1 MSILTCKAL
10 FLSLFFSYAL
20 FAQDNYR
27 QQNQLALDAQL
38 HYDLNTA
45 KQHYQQVAK
54 LELDSNDTYL
64 AEKLQ
69 ALQGLCEI
77 AMLEQN
83 FQIALTHHQNYQ
95 TLLNNKQP
103 LVAKNLSTQN
113 AKIQAICLQELGES
127 KTALELLSKFAF
139 GQNGYLDKDM
149 VDYLSTLLLTKYPK
163 RALRKMLPK
172 VQQHIR
178 MEDSKYGIRFYL
190 AFFEDKIYFPQDGQR
205 FAARLQAGQAIPE
218 QAIAYYQRKLCN
230 SYFYQKLMQEL

>member
-10 FLSLFFSYAL
+10 FLSLLFSYTL

-27 QQNQLALDAQL
+27 QQNQLALDAQM
-38 HYDLNTA
+38 HYELNTA
-45 KQHYQQVAK
+45 KQYYQQVAK
-54 LELDSNDTYL
+54 LELDSSNSYL

-69 ALQGLCEI
+69 ALRGLREI
-77 AMLEQN
+77 AMLEKD
-83 FQIALTHHQNYQ
+83 FQTALTHHQSYQ
-95 TLLNNKQP
+95 ALLSDKQP
-103 LVAKNLSTQN
+103 LTAQNLSAQN
-113 AKIQAICLQELGES
+113 AKIEATCLQELGES
-127 KTALELLSKFAF
+127 KAALELLSKFAF
-139 GQNGYLDKDM
+139 GQNGYLDKEI

-178 MEDSKYGIRFYL
+178 MEDSKEGIRFYL

-205 FAARLQAGQAIPE
+205 FADRLQAGQAIPE

-230 SYFYQKLMQEL
+230 SYFYQKLMRAL